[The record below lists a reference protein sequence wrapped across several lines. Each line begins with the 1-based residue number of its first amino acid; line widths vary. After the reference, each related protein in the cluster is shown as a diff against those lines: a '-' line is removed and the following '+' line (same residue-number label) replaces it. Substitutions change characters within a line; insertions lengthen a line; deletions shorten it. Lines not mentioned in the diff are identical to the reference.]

1 MKVTSMQEMPRAIDL
16 QRRIDSTR
24 ESPLLYKIFALVA
37 GGMFLDAADVY
48 MASAVAGTVLKS
60 GWSTITQNSYFLSSG
75 FLGLF
80 LGSIIAGFIGDLK
93 GRRVAYQINLLLFGG
108 FTFIGAFAPNM
119 WFLIFCRLMSSIGLG
134 SEIVTGY
141 SMINEFA
148 PIHNRGKWCAGVSLV
163 ANTGAPVTMLIC
175 TAVIPRF
182 GWRTMFIG
190 IGIVA
195 AILWYLRRDIPES
208 SRWLINHGKTEQAE
222 KIIEQLEVNGQ
233 SNYTPAKTKKR
244 EIVHHSFGISLFVA
258 TVAVSATIICQYTFT
273 SWVPT
278 LLLKRGINI
287 SGSLGLSTMMMLGA
301 PVGCAVGAF
310 LIDRIGR
317 KKTIVPAF
325 LFTAVFGML
334 YARQNSVSGVVAVG
348 FLLTVCFYILMASVV
363 AVYVAELFP
372 TAFRFRG
379 SGIANGI
386 AKLFTVAMPI
396 IVAWMLKVTSV
407 NMIFW
412 TISAIALFAGI
423 VVWTM
428 GDETNQK
435 DIG

>member
-1 MKVTSMQEMPRAIDL
+1 MEMQSGIEL
-16 QRRIDSTR
+16 QRRIDRTH
-24 ESPLLYKIFALVA
+24 ESPLFYKIFALVA

-48 MASAVAGTVLKS
+48 MASAVASTVLKT
-60 GWSTITQNSYFLSSG
+60 GWSTLAQNSYFLSSG

-80 LGSIIAGFIGDLK
+80 IGSLTAGFIGDLK

-108 FTFIGAFAPNM
+108 FTFLAAFAPNM
-119 WFLIFCRLMSSIGLG
+119 WMLIICRLFSSIGLG

-141 SMINEFA
+141 SMVNEFA
-148 PIHNRGKWCAGVSLV
+148 PIHSRGKWCAAVSLI
-163 ANTGAPVTMLIC
+163 ANSGAPITMLLC
-175 TAVIPRF
+175 TLIIPHY
-182 GWRTMFIG
+182 GWRVMFAG

-208 SRWLINHGKTEQAE
+208 PRWLMAHGKETQAE
-222 KIIEQLEVNGQ
+222 QIIEQLEVNG
-233 SNYTPAKTKKR
+233 SDDFTDIKTTKR
-244 EIVHHSFGISLFVA
+244 ETVHHSIGISLFVA
-258 TVAVSATIICQYTFT
+258 IVAVSATIICQYTFT

-287 SGSLGLSTMMMLGA
+287 SGSLGLSTLMMLGA
-301 PVGCAVGAF
+301 PVGCAIGAF
-310 LIDRIGR
+310 LVDRIGR

-325 LFTAVFGML
+325 LLTAVFGMF
-334 YARQNSVSGVVAVG
+334 YARQDTMTGVVIIG
-348 FLLTVCFYILMASVV
+348 FLLTACFYVLMAAVV

-372 TAFRFRG
+372 TTFRFRG

-396 IVAWMLKVTSV
+396 VVAWMLKVTTT

-423 VVWTM
+423 VVWSL

>member
-1 MKVTSMQEMPRAIDL
+1 MEMQSGIEL
-16 QRRIDSTR
+16 QRRIDRTH
-24 ESPLLYKIFALVA
+24 ESPLFYKIFALVA

-48 MASAVAGTVLKS
+48 MASAVASTVLKT
-60 GWSTITQNSYFLSSG
+60 GWSTLAQNSYFLSSG

-80 LGSIIAGFIGDLK
+80 IGSLTAGFIGDLK

-108 FTFIGAFAPNM
+108 FTFLAAFAPNM
-119 WFLIFCRLMSSIGLG
+119 WMLIICRLFSSIGLG

-141 SMINEFA
+141 SMVNEFA
-148 PIHNRGKWCAGVSLV
+148 PIHSRGKWCAAVSLI
-163 ANTGAPVTMLIC
+163 ANSGAPITMLLC
-175 TAVIPRF
+175 TLIIPHY
-182 GWRTMFIG
+182 GWRVMFAG

-208 SRWLINHGKTEQAE
+208 PRWLMAHGKETQAE
-222 KIIEQLEVNGQ
+222 QIIEQLEVNG
-233 SNYTPAKTKKR
+233 SDDFTDTKTTKR
-244 EIVHHSFGISLFVA
+244 ETVHHSIGISLFVA
-258 TVAVSATIICQYTFT
+258 IVAVSATIICQYTFT

-287 SGSLGLSTMMMLGA
+287 SGSLGLSTLMMLGA
-301 PVGCAVGAF
+301 PVGCAIGAF
-310 LIDRIGR
+310 LVDRIGR

-325 LFTAVFGML
+325 LLTAVFGMF
-334 YARQNSVSGVVAVG
+334 YARQDTMTGVIIIG
-348 FLLTVCFYILMASVV
+348 FLLTACFYVLMAAVV

-372 TAFRFRG
+372 TTFRFRG

-396 IVAWMLKVTSV
+396 VVAWMLKVTTT

-423 VVWTM
+423 VVWSL

>member
-1 MKVTSMQEMPRAIDL
+1 MEMQSGIEL
-16 QRRIDSTR
+16 QRRIDRTH
-24 ESPLLYKIFALVA
+24 ESPLFCKIFALVA

-48 MASAVAGTVLKS
+48 MASAVASTVLKT
-60 GWSTITQNSYFLSSG
+60 GWSTLAQNSYFLSSG

-80 LGSIIAGFIGDLK
+80 IGSLTAGFIGDLK

-108 FTFIGAFAPNM
+108 FTFLAAFAPNM
-119 WFLIFCRLMSSIGLG
+119 WMLIICRLFSSIGLG

-141 SMINEFA
+141 SMVNEFA
-148 PIHNRGKWCAGVSLV
+148 PIHSRGKWCAAVSLI
-163 ANTGAPVTMLIC
+163 ANSGAPITMLLC
-175 TAVIPRF
+175 TLIIPHY
-182 GWRTMFIG
+182 GWRVMFAG

-208 SRWLINHGKTEQAE
+208 PRWLMAHGKETQAE
-222 KIIEQLEVNGQ
+222 QIIEQLEVNG
-233 SNYTPAKTKKR
+233 SDDFTDTKTTKR
-244 EIVHHSFGISLFVA
+244 ETVHHSIGISLFVA
-258 TVAVSATIICQYTFT
+258 IVAVSATIICQYTFT

-287 SGSLGLSTMMMLGA
+287 SGSLGLSTLMMLGA
-301 PVGCAVGAF
+301 PVGCAIGAF
-310 LIDRIGR
+310 LVDRIGR

-325 LFTAVFGML
+325 LLTAVFGMF
-334 YARQNSVSGVVAVG
+334 YARQDTMTGVVIIG
-348 FLLTVCFYILMASVV
+348 FLLTACFYVLMAAVV

-372 TAFRFRG
+372 TTFRFRG

-396 IVAWMLKVTSV
+396 VVAWMLKVTTT

-423 VVWTM
+423 VVWSL

>member
-1 MKVTSMQEMPRAIDL
+1 MEMQSGIEL
-16 QRRIDSTR
+16 QRRIDRTH
-24 ESPLLYKIFALVA
+24 ESPLFYKIFALVA

-48 MASAVAGTVLKS
+48 MASAVASTVLKT
-60 GWSTITQNSYFLSSG
+60 GWSTLAQNSYFLSSG

-80 LGSIIAGFIGDLK
+80 IGSLTAGFIGDLK

-108 FTFIGAFAPNM
+108 FTFLAAFAPNM
-119 WFLIFCRLMSSIGLG
+119 WMLIICRLFSSIGLG

-141 SMINEFA
+141 SMVNEFA
-148 PIHNRGKWCAGVSLV
+148 PIHSRGKWCAAVSLI
-163 ANTGAPVTMLIC
+163 ANSGAPITMLLC
-175 TAVIPRF
+175 TLIIPRY
-182 GWRTMFIG
+182 GWRVMFAG

-208 SRWLINHGKTEQAE
+208 PRWLMAHGKETQAE
-222 KIIEQLEVNGQ
+222 QIIEQLEVNG
-233 SNYTPAKTKKR
+233 SDDFTDTKTTKR
-244 EIVHHSFGISLFVA
+244 ETVHHSIGISLFVA
-258 TVAVSATIICQYTFT
+258 IVAVSATIICQYTFT

-287 SGSLGLSTMMMLGA
+287 SGSLGLSTLMMLGA
-301 PVGCAVGAF
+301 PVGCAIGAF
-310 LIDRIGR
+310 LVDRIGR

-325 LFTAVFGML
+325 LLTAVFGMF
-334 YARQNSVSGVVAVG
+334 YARQDTMTGVVIIG
-348 FLLTVCFYILMASVV
+348 FLLTACFYVLMAAVV

-372 TAFRFRG
+372 TTFRFRG

-396 IVAWMLKVTSV
+396 VVAWMLKVTTT

-423 VVWTM
+423 VVWSL

>member
-1 MKVTSMQEMPRAIDL
+1 MEIQTGIEL
-16 QRRIDSTR
+16 QSRIDRTH
-24 ESPLLYKIFALVA
+24 ESPLFYKIFALVA

-48 MASAVAGTVLKS
+48 MASAVASTVLKS
-60 GWSTITQNSYFLSSG
+60 GWSTMAQNSYFLSSG

-80 LGSIIAGFIGDLK
+80 IGSITAGFIGDLK

-108 FTFIGAFAPNM
+108 FTFLAAFAPNM
-119 WFLIFCRLMSSIGLG
+119 WMLIICRLFSSIGLG

-141 SMINEFA
+141 SMVNEFA
-148 PIHNRGKWCAGVSLV
+148 PIHSRGKWCAAVSLI
-163 ANTGAPVTMLIC
+163 ANSGAPITMLLC
-175 TAVIPRF
+175 TMIIPHF
-182 GWRTMFIG
+182 GWRVMFMG

-208 SRWLINHGKTEQAE
+208 PRWLMAHGKSDQAE
-222 KIIEQLEVNGQ
+222 SIIEELEVNGSDDFQ
-233 SNYTPAKTKKR
+233 ETTPKKH
-244 EIVHHSFGISLFVA
+244 EVVHHSIGISLFVA
-258 TVAVSATIICQYTFT
+258 IVAVSATIICQYTFT

-287 SGSLGLSTMMMLGA
+287 SGSLGLSTLMMLGA
-301 PVGCAVGAF
+301 PAGCAIGAY
-310 LIDRIGR
+310 LVDRIGR

-325 LFTAVFGML
+325 LLTAVFGMF
-334 YARQNSVSGVVAVG
+334 YARQDTMTGVVIIG
-348 FLLTVCFYILMASVV
+348 FLLTACFYVLMAAVV

-372 TAFRFRG
+372 TVFRFRG

-396 IVAWMLKVTSV
+396 VVAWMLKVTTT

-423 VVWTM
+423 VVWWL

>member
-1 MKVTSMQEMPRAIDL
+1 MEMQSGIEL
-16 QRRIDSTR
+16 QRRIDRTH
-24 ESPLLYKIFALVA
+24 ESPLFYKIFALVA

-48 MASAVAGTVLKS
+48 MASAVASTVLKT
-60 GWSTITQNSYFLSSG
+60 GWSTLAQNSYFLSSG

-80 LGSIIAGFIGDLK
+80 IGSLTAGFIGDLK

-108 FTFIGAFAPNM
+108 FTFLAAFAPNM
-119 WFLIFCRLMSSIGLG
+119 WMLIICRLFSSIGLG

-141 SMINEFA
+141 SMVNEFA
-148 PIHNRGKWCAGVSLV
+148 PIHSRGKWCAAVSLI
-163 ANTGAPVTMLIC
+163 ANSGAPITMLLC
-175 TAVIPRF
+175 TLIIPHY
-182 GWRTMFIG
+182 GWRVMFAG

-208 SRWLINHGKTEQAE
+208 PRWLMAHGKETQAE
-222 KIIEQLEVNGQ
+222 QIIEQLEVNG
-233 SNYTPAKTKKR
+233 SDDFTDTKTTKR
-244 EIVHHSFGISLFVA
+244 ETVHHSIGISLFVA
-258 TVAVSATIICQYTFT
+258 IVAVSATIICQYTFT

-287 SGSLGLSTMMMLGA
+287 SSSLGLSTLMMLGA
-301 PVGCAVGAF
+301 PVGCAIGAF
-310 LIDRIGR
+310 LVDRIGR

-325 LFTAVFGML
+325 LLTAVFGMF
-334 YARQNSVSGVVAVG
+334 YARQDTMTGVVIIG
-348 FLLTVCFYILMASVV
+348 FLLTACFYVLMAAVV

-372 TAFRFRG
+372 TTFRFRG

-396 IVAWMLKVTSV
+396 VVAWMLKVTTT

-423 VVWTM
+423 VVWSL

>member
-1 MKVTSMQEMPRAIDL
+1 MEIQTGIEL
-16 QRRIDSTR
+16 QSRIDRTH
-24 ESPLLYKIFALVA
+24 ESPLFYKIFALVA

-48 MASAVAGTVLKS
+48 MASAVASTVLKS
-60 GWSTITQNSYFLSSG
+60 GWSTMAQNSYFLSSG

-80 LGSIIAGFIGDLK
+80 IGSITAGFIGDLK

-108 FTFIGAFAPNM
+108 FTFLAAFAPNM
-119 WFLIFCRLMSSIGLG
+119 WMLIICRLFSSIGLG

-141 SMINEFA
+141 SMVNEFA
-148 PIHNRGKWCAGVSLV
+148 PIHSRGKWCAAVSLI
-163 ANTGAPVTMLIC
+163 ANSGAPITMLLC
-175 TAVIPRF
+175 TMIIPHF
-182 GWRTMFIG
+182 GWRVMFMG

-208 SRWLINHGKTEQAE
+208 PRWLMAHGKSDQAE
-222 KIIEQLEVNGQ
+222 SIIEELEVNGSDDFQ
-233 SNYTPAKTKKR
+233 ETTPKKH
-244 EIVHHSFGISLFVA
+244 EVVHHSIGISLFVA
-258 TVAVSATIICQYTFT
+258 IVAVSATIICQYTFT

-287 SGSLGLSTMMMLGA
+287 SGSLGLSTLMMLGA
-301 PVGCAVGAF
+301 PAGCAIGAY
-310 LIDRIGR
+310 LVDRIGR

-325 LFTAVFGML
+325 LLTAVFGMF
-334 YARQNSVSGVVAVG
+334 YARQDTMTGVVIIG
-348 FLLTVCFYILMASVV
+348 FLLTACFYVLVAAVV

-372 TAFRFRG
+372 TVFRFRG

-396 IVAWMLKVTSV
+396 VVAWMLKVTTT

-423 VVWTM
+423 VVWWL

>member
-1 MKVTSMQEMPRAIDL
+1 MEMQSGIEL
-16 QRRIDSTR
+16 QRRIDRTH
-24 ESPLLYKIFALVA
+24 ESPLFYKIFALVA

-48 MASAVAGTVLKS
+48 MASAVASTVLKA
-60 GWSTITQNSYFLSSG
+60 GWSTLAQHSYFLSSG

-80 LGSIIAGFIGDLK
+80 IGSLTAGFIGDLK

-108 FTFIGAFAPNM
+108 FTFLAVFAPNM
-119 WFLIFCRLMSSIGLG
+119 WMLIICRLFSSIGLG

-141 SMINEFA
+141 SMVNEFA
-148 PIHNRGKWCAGVSLV
+148 PIHSRGKWCAAVSLI
-163 ANTGAPVTMLIC
+163 ANSGAPITMLLC
-175 TAVIPRF
+175 TLIIPHY
-182 GWRTMFIG
+182 GWRVMFAG

-208 SRWLINHGKTEQAE
+208 PRWLMAHGKETQAE
-222 KIIEQLEVNGQ
+222 QIIEQLEVNG
-233 SNYTPAKTKKR
+233 SDDFTDTKTTKR
-244 EIVHHSFGISLFVA
+244 ETVHHSIGISLFVA
-258 TVAVSATIICQYTFT
+258 IVAVSATIICQYTFT

-287 SGSLGLSTMMMLGA
+287 SGSLGLSTLMMLGA
-301 PVGCAVGAF
+301 PVGCAIGAF
-310 LIDRIGR
+310 LVDRIGR

-325 LFTAVFGML
+325 LLTAVFGMF
-334 YARQNSVSGVVAVG
+334 YARQDTMTGVVIIG
-348 FLLTVCFYILMASVV
+348 FLLTACFYVLMAAVV

-372 TAFRFRG
+372 TTFRFRG

-396 IVAWMLKVTSV
+396 VVAWMLKVTTT

-423 VVWTM
+423 MVWSL

>member
-1 MKVTSMQEMPRAIDL
+1 MEMQSGIEL
-16 QRRIDSTR
+16 QRRIDRTH
-24 ESPLLYKIFALVA
+24 ESPLFYKIFALVA

-48 MASAVAGTVLKS
+48 MASAVASTVLKT
-60 GWSTITQNSYFLSSG
+60 GWSTLAQNSYFLSSG

-80 LGSIIAGFIGDLK
+80 IGSLTAGFIGDLK

-108 FTFIGAFAPNM
+108 FTFLAAFAPNM
-119 WFLIFCRLMSSIGLG
+119 WMLIICRLFSSIGLG

-141 SMINEFA
+141 SMVNEFA
-148 PIHNRGKWCAGVSLV
+148 PIHSRGKWCAAVSLI
-163 ANTGAPVTMLIC
+163 ANSGAPITMLLC
-175 TAVIPRF
+175 TLIIPHY
-182 GWRTMFIG
+182 GWRVMFAG

-208 SRWLINHGKTEQAE
+208 PRWLMAHGKETQAE
-222 KIIEQLEVNGQ
+222 QIIEQLEVNG
-233 SNYTPAKTKKR
+233 SDDFTDTKTTKR
-244 EIVHHSFGISLFVA
+244 ETVHHSIGISLFVA
-258 TVAVSATIICQYTFT
+258 IVAVSATIICQYTFT

-287 SGSLGLSTMMMLGA
+287 SGSLGLSTLMMLGA
-301 PVGCAVGAF
+301 PVGCAIGAF
-310 LIDRIGR
+310 LVDRIGR

-325 LFTAVFGML
+325 LLTAVFGMF
-334 YARQNSVSGVVAVG
+334 YARQDTMTGVVIIG
-348 FLLTVCFYILMASVV
+348 FLLTASFYVLMAAVV

-372 TAFRFRG
+372 TTFRFRG

-396 IVAWMLKVTSV
+396 VVAWMLKVTTT

-423 VVWTM
+423 VVWSL